1 MKSLQY
7 ILLLSGAALLWQC
20 EPAIDE
26 FKPAAGQADFTTFVS
41 IGDSYS
47 AGYTDGALGYEGQVA
62 SFPNIIAGQLKTVG
76 MQGEFKQPLTAV
88 GSSVGTTTI
97 DAKGNKNG
105 FFVLK
110 YNVDSTAIAPSPTA
124 GDMTIFTTFIGSQAP
139 FNNVAVP
146 GAKSIHLV
154 TPQYGDYTLGTGNY
168 NPFYSRFASNPG
180 TSTIFSDGMAA
191 QPTFVSLWIGG
202 NDVLAYALAGGEGTV
217 GGNGATDITA
227 TSTFEYVINSMFS
240 TLKAAGIEGVTG
252 NIPNINTLPYFT
264 TVPFNGLVLSADQAT
279 ALNTGYAGYNAL
291 AQSKGWPTLTFV
303 EGANGFVVEDK
314 LGYLRHAVSTDKILL
329 SALSYIQGST
339 KWGSATSI
347 GSEYVL
353 DATEVAAIDNATTAF
368 NEILESKA
376 TEYGLAFANL
386 NQLMNEI
393 VAGKIIDGA
402 TYSSAFVSGNIFS
415 LDGIH
420 ATPRGSAIIA
430 NEFIEAI
437 NSKYGASVPKVDI
450 NDYRTNLFP

>member
-7 ILLLSGAALLWQC
+7 ILLLSGATLFWQC
-20 EPAIDE
+20 EPAVDE

-47 AGYTDGALGYEGQVA
+47 AGYTDGALGYEGQVV

-76 MQGEFKQPLTAV
+76 MQGEFKQPLTAE
-88 GSSVGTTTI
+88 GKSVGTTTI
-97 DAKGNKNG
+97 DANGDKNG
-105 FFVLK
+105 FFLLK
-110 YNVDSTAIAPSPTA
+110 YNADSTAISPSPTA
-124 GDMTIFTTFIGSQAP
+124 GDMTIFSTFIGSEAP

-154 TPQYGDYTLGTGNY
+154 TPQYGDYTLGAGNY

-217 GGNGATDITA
+217 GGNGTNDITA
-227 TSTFEYVINSMFS
+227 TGTFEFVINTMFS
-240 TLKAAGIEGVTG
+240 TLKAANIEGVTG

-264 TVPFNGLVLSADQAT
+264 TVPYNGLVLSADQAT
-279 ALNTGYAGYNAL
+279 ALNAAYAPYNAN
-291 AQSKGWPTLTFV
+291 AQANNLPTLSFS
-303 EGANGFVVEDK
+303 EGANGFVVKDK
-314 LGYLRHAVSTDKILL
+314 LGYLRHAVSSDRILL
-329 SALSYIQGST
+329 SALNSIKASG
-339 KWGSATSI
+339 WGSSTPI
-347 GSEYVL
+347 EKQYVL
-353 DATEVAAIDNATTAF
+353 DAAEVSNIETATTAF
-368 NEILESKA
+368 NTILASKA
-376 TEYGLAFANL
+376 NEYGLAFADL
-386 NQLMNEI
+386 NKLMNEI
-393 VAGKIIDGA
+393 VVGKIIDGA
-402 TYSSAFVSGNIFS
+402 TYSSTFVSGNIFS

-420 ATPRGSAIIA
+420 ATPRGSAVIA
-430 NEFIEAI
+430 NEFIQAI
-437 NSKYGASVPKVDI
+437 NNKYGASVPKVNI